1 MMQPYLPLPLAL
13 PALTFL
19 VANLLMSAGNG
30 RRDGPDVEADEDVG
44 GDEHE
49 QQPLPD
55 HPLDAFLENYQD

>member
-1 MMQPYLPLPLAL
+1 
-13 PALTFL
+13 
-19 VANLLMSAGNG
+19 MSAGNG